1 MRVKKRVALYGAAL
15 GVSGLVASQNIAE
28 AGVWQD
34 GRDLKKEEYTGE
46 NTAVTLLY
54 KVVRDPVLG
63 NYTNLGTGTFI
74 SPNVI
79 LTVGH
84 NYMEY
89 ESAQP
94 NYKNKLTPNTT
105 FYYNLGT
112 TNMDARQTYIPSDGV
127 STRLGTT
134 QNLSA
139 RFKHV
144 DMNKFST
151 RNSDEINWQY
161 DFNLVVTDTPM
172 QFTSPNKQAEPLD
185 LIDRSA
191 EDAARR
197 GGYDIHYSGYMVD
210 FEQSSGTNLVKNPNV
225 TPGNLLSVRTKT
237 NYSQNVRKGINGSI
251 VTWNNT
257 SGGGFSGSTLRNNQG
272 KVIGVLNGGY
282 NGKNG
287 ENMGLVFNNK
297 TLNWIRQVIKENQ
310 IKGWREHNGQRYY
323 FQDNGHLYRNTT
335 QVIDGVKWQFDE
347 NGVATHAIAK
357 GTLKVKVVDN
367 EGHTL
372 IEKLIL
378 DNQNEGTDYQFDPNQ
393 ESIIQSLLATNQ
405 LKENKNAKISG
416 KLTAGEKTITITYEH
431 VQAPTEPVKPKQMKP
446 VEPTSPIAPTEP
458 MKPTHQNTGEPEP
471 PIQPVAPVKPTE
483 PTVVSKTNTPS
494 PTKPTT
500 PQKPIAPAPIIKTQP
515 TEPVAPKL
523 IDKNEPIKPKDIKN
537 PITKPIEQP
546 KVEKPK
552 VEKPIAKPIEQPK
565 VEQPK
570 VEQPKVEKPKVE
582 QPKVEQPKVEKPLA
596 KPIAQ
601 PKVEKPVAKPIEQ
614 PKVEKPIAKPIE
626 QPKVEKPI
634 AKPIEQPKVE
644 KPVVKPIEQP
654 KVEKPVTKP
663 IEQPN
668 VGKPIAK
675 PIEQPKPV
683 RKPVE
688 QPLYIRRRKHTSSGQ
703 VSHRYYLRPRH
714 QYLKHR
720 LSIRQTR
727 KPYESKKQYFNLAT
741 ALHRL
746 IDDRY

>member
-1 MRVKKRVALYGAAL
+1 MRVKKQVALYGATLA
-15 GVSGLVASQNIAE
+15 GTGLVSTNNAE

-34 GRDLKKEEYTGE
+34 GRDLKKEEYAGD

-89 ESAQP
+89 EAAQP
-94 NYKNKLTPNTT
+94 NYKNKLTPSTT

-185 LIDRSA
+185 LIERSA

-210 FEQSSGTNLVKNPNV
+210 FEQGTGTNLVKNPNV

-237 NYSQNVRKGINGSI
+237 NYSQNVRKGVNGSI
-251 VTWNNT
+251 ITWNNT

-310 IKGWREHNGQRYY
+310 IKGWREHNGQKYY

-335 QVIDGVKWQFDE
+335 QVIDGVKWQFDA
-347 NGVATHAIAK
+347 NGVATKVVAK
-357 GTLKVKVVDN
+357 GTIKVKIVDN
-367 EGHTL
+367 DRHTIL
-372 IEKLIL
+372 EKVIIE
-378 DNQNEGTDYQFDPNQ
+378 NQNEGTDYQFDANQ
-393 ESIIQSLLATNQ
+393 DPVIQALLANNQ
-405 LKENKNAKISG
+405 LKENRNARISG
-416 KLTAGEKTITITYEH
+416 KVTEGEKVITITYEH
-431 VQAPTEPVKPKQMKP
+431 NPSPTAPSTPKHTKPVAPQAPVQPTAPTKPTITQINEPVKLNPPIEPQKP
-446 VEPTSPIAPTEP
+446 VEPAL
-458 MKPTHQNTGEPEP
+458 
-471 PIQPVAPVKPTE
+471 
-483 PTVVSKTNTPS
+483 VVKTNTPA
-494 PTKPTT
+494 PTKP
-500 PQKPIAPAPIIKTQP
+500 
-515 TEPVAPKL
+515 V
-523 IDKNEPIKPKDIKN
+523 EPIKPQEPKIPHPVDKSEPIK
-537 PITKPIEQP
+537 PEQP
-546 KVEKPK
+546 KVEKP
-552 VEKPIAKPIEQPK
+552 VVQPQPIEQS
-565 VEQPK
+565 
-570 VEQPKVEKPKVE
+570 
-582 QPKVEQPKVEKPLA
+582 
-596 KPIAQ
+596 
-601 PKVEKPVAKPIEQ
+601 KVEKPVVKPQPIEQ
-614 PKVEKPIAKPIE
+614 SKVEKPVVKPQPVE
-626 QPKVEKPI
+626 QPKIEKPVV
-634 AKPIEQPKVE
+634 KPQPVEQPKVE
-644 KPVVKPIEQP
+644 KPVVKPQPVEQPKVEEPKAKQPKVEKPVVKPHPVEQP
-654 KVEKPVTKP
+654 KVEKPVVKP
-663 IEQPN
+663 H
-668 VGKPIAK
+668 
-675 PIEQPKPV
+675 
-683 RKPVE
+683 PVE
-688 QPLYIRRRKHTSSGQ
+688 QPKVEKPVVKPQPTKQLKPIRKQAEHQLVVRRRKPIDSGHL
-703 VSHRYYLRPRH
+703 SHRYYLRQRH
-714 QYLKHR
+714 QYPKHR
-720 LSIRQTR
+720 LSVKQTR
-727 KPYESKKQYFNLAT
+727 RPYESQKQHFHLAT
-741 ALHRL
+741 ALHQL
-746 IDDRY
+746 IKKTD